1 MNLVYNV
8 DQTSGVSA
16 PLMSNMETT
25 STSQTAVPMAMPVAA
40 PMSVPVQP
48 VASAPIQQVVPA
60 PMQQIA
66 PPPMQPQVTSHLDYL
81 MKCWRVPQK

>member
-25 STSQTAVPMAMPVAA
+25 YTSQTAVPMAMPVAA

-48 VASAPIQQVVPA
+48 VASA

>member
-1 MNLVYNV
+1 
-8 DQTSGVSA
+8 
-16 PLMSNMETT
+16 
-25 STSQTAVPMAMPVAA
+25 
-40 PMSVPVQP
+40 MSVPVQP

>member
-25 STSQTAVPMAMPVAA
+25 YVSQAAVPMAMPVSA
-40 PMSVPVQP
+40 PVSVPVQP
-48 VASAPIQQVVPA
+48 VASAPVQQVAPA
-60 PMQQIA
+60 PMQPMA
-66 PPPMQPQVTSHLDYL
+66 PLPMQPQVTSHLDYL
-81 MKCWRVPQK
+81 MQCWNVRQK